1 VTRPRW
7 SDRLFAHLA
16 PAIVSRWRVRFFSA
30 HPAFAHLE
38 TAQPRPPGRHP
49 RTPGISRLGPEHQ
62 KQRPIRVP
70 GRPTSPVLHPPA
82 WRLLWRISCR
92 KIPVADGFRVPRRRI
107 VRCRQATRASSRSRD
122 MGDVAFEVRHVP
134 PCPVSDAK
142 RQIPG
147 VWGQDPQR
155 PWKKNHPLF
164 LQNSGSGCI
173 LEYVVRSMLRW
184 G

>member
-1 VTRPRW
+1 M
-7 SDRLFAHLA
+7 FAHLA

-30 HPAFAHLE
+30 HPVFAHLE
-38 TAQPRPPGRHP
+38 TAQPRPPGTP
-49 RTPGISRLGPEHQ
+49 SPDPWDFPLGTRTSEAE
-62 KQRPIRVP
+62 PIRVP

-107 VRCRQATRASSRSRD
+107 VLCRQATRASSRSRD

-134 PCPVSDAK
+134 PCPISDAK

-155 PWKKNHPLF
+155 PWKKNHEPFALSDD
-164 LQNSGSGCI
+164 SGGSEGA
-173 LEYVVRSMLRW
+173 
-184 G
+184 